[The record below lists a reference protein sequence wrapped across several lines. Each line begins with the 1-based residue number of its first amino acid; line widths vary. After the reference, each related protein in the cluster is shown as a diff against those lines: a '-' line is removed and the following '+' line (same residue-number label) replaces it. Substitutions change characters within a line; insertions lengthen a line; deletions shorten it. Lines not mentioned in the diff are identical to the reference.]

1 MALYSERMSAHLQC
15 FEQRFSAYLPVT
27 GTRQDTVIEAMR
39 YACEGGGKR
48 LRPVLVMEFCRLCGG
63 NVEAALPFAAAIE
76 MIHSY
81 SLVHDDLPCM
91 DNSPLR
97 RGKPSVHAA
106 YGEDMALLTGDA
118 LLNAAFETMLKTH
131 DGVSPQA
138 TVTAAGLLA
147 DYAGIYGMIG
157 GQVIDLQSED
167 KCIDLDTLRDL
178 QEKKTVAL
186 IKAACCMGCAVGGGT
201 EQQMLAAEQ
210 YGEYVGAA
218 FQVVDDILDVTST
231 AEQLG
236 KPVGS
241 DADNHKNTYV
251 SLLGLPAARELAA
264 QHTAKATDA
273 LAVFGAQGDDLRSL
287 ANALLERVW

>member
-1 MALYSERMSAHLQC
+1 MALYSQGLTAHLER
-15 FEQRFSAYLPVT
+15 FEQQFSAYLPQT
-27 GTRQDTVIEAMR
+27 GTRLDTVIEAMH

-63 NVEAALPFAAAIE
+63 DPERALPFAAAIE

-97 RGKPSVHAA
+97 RGKPSVHTA

-118 LLNAAFETMLKTH
+118 LLNAAFETMLKPH
-131 DGVSPQA
+131 EGVSPQA

-147 DYAGIYGMIG
+147 DYAGIGGMIG

-167 KCIDLDTLRDL
+167 KTIDLETLRDL

-186 IKAACCMGCAVGGGT
+186 IKAACRMGCAVADGN
-201 EQQMLAAEQ
+201 EQQMRAAEE
-210 YGEYVGAA
+210 YGAHVGAA
-218 FQVVDDILDVTST
+218 FQVIDDILDVTST

-251 SLLGLPAARELAA
+251 SLLGLPAARALAA
-264 QHTAKATDA
+264 EHTAKAAEA
-273 LAVFGAQGDDLRSL
+273 LAVFGDCGEDLRSL
-287 ANALLERVW
+287 ATALLERVW

>member
-1 MALYSERMSAHLQC
+1 MIKNKIVTFAEEFEGWVDELFLGEKCEYQLLWDAMKYSIA
-15 FEQRFSAYLPVT
+15 
-27 GTRQDTVIEAMR
+27 D
-39 YACEGGGKR
+39 GGKR
-48 LRPVLVMEFCRLCGG
+48 LRPFLIKAFYEATGG
-63 NVEAALPFAAAIE
+63 KDKAYKDFALAIE
-76 MIHSY
+76 CIHSY

-118 LLNAAFETMLKTH
+118 LLNAAFETMLKPH

-138 TVTAAGLLA
+138 TVAAAGLLA
-147 DYAGIYGMIG
+147 DHAGIGGMIG

-167 KCIDLDTLRDL
+167 TVIDADTLRDL

-186 IKAACCMGCAVGGGT
+186 IKAACRMGCAVGGGDAR
-201 EQQMLAAEQ
+201 QMEAAER
-210 YGEYVGAA
+210 YGAHVGAA
-218 FQVVDDILDVTST
+218 FQVIDDILDVTAT

-251 SLLGLPAARELAA
+251 SLLGLSAARALAA
-264 QHTAKATDA
+264 EHTAAAAEA
-273 LAVFGAQGDDLRSL
+273 LAVFGEQGEDLRSL
-287 ANALLERVW
+287 ATALLERVW